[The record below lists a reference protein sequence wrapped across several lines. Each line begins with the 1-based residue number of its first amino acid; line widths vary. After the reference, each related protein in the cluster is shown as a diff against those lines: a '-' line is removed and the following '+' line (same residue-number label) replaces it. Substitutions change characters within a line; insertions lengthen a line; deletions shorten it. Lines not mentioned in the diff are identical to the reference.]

1 MDTDKLYN
9 RFRARQNSRE
19 VIEEVLQLLTEM
31 SVGKDSKGKEI
42 DIKLP
47 TLKFTE
53 DWGKTDTEDRV
64 RIERYMKN
72 IEGKDLKTK
81 LKNLNDI
88 LGGSVKDADV
98 GTILSTLIMIE
109 ILSTLAGDE
118 REFTESAAGFIFEG
132 FMAGLFGD
140 DSVQITD
147 VKDSED
153 QSGKPITDVI
163 LNGRH
168 YSLKLLGPNTAL
180 KGSWTNMVGHFKD
193 PRTNGEII
201 YLDARRENGGL
212 SFSEFRITLRDYMK
226 IFSDPFKKYEKA
238 STRDITVSAEKL
250 IPTLATL
257 QRSRREDGRGARLKA
272 IRIKKGGNKLP
283 KESGLLSAFD
293 TKTRPAGHKD
303 ELKSTRALMDYVNDT
318 LRDPA
323 TAGALKGVKFE
334 IEYQEQKDITTSKI
348 VQRLFGSREQY
359 DEVAL
364 AIQKGTDADI
374 IAALEKTAG
383 YKGSEGGGGGEQ
395 FIFTKKQAEE
405 LATAQPLGWIPL
417 GEAALK
423 EVWKNYAEM
432 LLTTIDPVYRNLQE
446 FTDNI
451 DQFFLG
457 SGEKG
462 AKGKGNR
469 RSFADAAIREAKELR
484 AATDKAIKIVIAEP
498 EK

>member
-1 MDTDKLYN
+1 MNTNKLYN
-9 RFRARQNSRE
+9 RFRMREDSRAL
-19 VIEEVLQLLTEM
+19 IEEVLQYLTEM
-31 SVGKDSKGKEI
+31 PVGAKDAKGKEI

-47 TLKFTE
+47 TLKYTE
-53 DWGKTDTEDRV
+53 DWGKPDNEDRE

-72 IEGKDLKTK
+72 IEGTDLKTK

-132 FMAGLFGD
+132 FIAGLFGD
-140 DSVQITD
+140 ESVQITD
-147 VKDSED
+147 VD
-153 QSGKPITDVI
+153 QESAGEQTGKPITDVI

-212 SFSEFRITLRDYMK
+212 GFSEFRITLRDYMK
-226 IFSDPFKKYEKA
+226 IFSDPFKKFEPG
-238 STRDITVSAEKL
+238 STRDIIVSAEEL
-250 IPTLATL
+250 IPTLEKL
-257 QRSRREDGRGARLKA
+257 QGSRREDGRGARLKA

-303 ELKSTRALMDYVNDT
+303 ERKSVQALINYMT
-318 LRDPA
+318 DPET
-323 TAGALKGVKFE
+323 TAADLEGVKFE
-334 IEYQEQKDITTSKI
+334 IEYQEQKDITASSS
-348 VQRLFGSREQY
+348 VARLFGSREQY
-359 DEVAL
+359 NAVAA
-364 AIQKGTDADI
+364 AIKKGTDADI
-374 IAALEKTAG
+374 IAALEQTAG
-383 YKGSEGGGGGEQ
+383 FKKKGGTGGEQ
-395 FIFTKKQAEE
+395 FIFTKNQAEE

-417 GEAALK
+417 GEKALK

-446 FTDNI
+446 FTDNV

-457 SGEKG
+457 AGEKG
-462 AKGKGNR
+462 GKGNR
-469 RSFADAAIREAKELR
+469 RAFGDAAIREAKELR
-484 AATDKAIKIVIAEP
+484 VATDKAIKIVTAEP
-498 EK
+498 KK

>member
-1 MDTDKLYN
+1 MNTNKLYN
-9 RFRARQNSRE
+9 RFRMREDSRAL
-19 VIEEVLQLLTEM
+19 IEEVLQYLTEM
-31 SVGKDSKGKEI
+31 PVGAKDAKGKEI

-53 DWGKTDTEDRV
+53 DWGKTDTDDRE
-64 RIERYMKN
+64 RIERYMRN
-72 IEGKDLKTK
+72 IEGQDLETK
-81 LKNLNDI
+81 LANLNGI
-88 LGGSVKDADV
+88 LDGSVKDADV

-132 FMAGLFGD
+132 FLAGLFGD
-140 DSVQITD
+140 SSVQITD
-147 VKDSED
+147 VDKDAEGA
-153 QSGKPITDVI
+153 QTGKPITDVI

-180 KGSWTNMVGHFKD
+180 KGSWTNMVGHFMD
-193 PRTNGEII
+193 PSTNGEII

-257 QRSRREDGRGARLKA
+257 QKSRRQEGRGARLVA
-272 IRIKKGGNKLP
+272 IRNVGEALP
-283 KESGLLSAFD
+283 KESGLRKVFKANS
-293 TKTRPAGHKD
+293 KD
-303 ELKSTRALMDYVNDT
+303 ELKSTRALMDYVSDT

-334 IEYQEQKDITTSKI
+334 IEYQEQKDITASSS
-348 VQRLFGSREQY
+348 VARLFGSREQY

-364 AIQKGTDADI
+364 AIQNGTDAAI
-374 IAALEKTAG
+374 IKALKKTAG
-383 YKGSEGGGGGEQ
+383 FKKKGGTGGAQ

-405 LATAQPLGWIPL
+405 LAGAKHLGWIPL
-417 GEAALK
+417 GDAALK
-423 EVWKNYAEM
+423 AVWKNYAEM

-446 FTDNI
+446 FTDNV

-457 SGEKG
+457 AGEKG
-462 AKGKGNR
+462 GKGNR
-469 RSFADAAIREAKELR
+469 RAFGDAAIKEAKELR
-484 AATDKAIKIVIAEP
+484 VATDKAIKIVTAEP
-498 EK
+498 KK

>member
-53 DWGKTDTEDRV
+53 DWGKPDNEDRE
-64 RIERYMKN
+64 RIERYMRN
-72 IEGKDLKTK
+72 IQGTDLETK
-81 LKNLNDI
+81 LANLNGI
-88 LGGSVKDADV
+88 LDGSVKDAGV

-132 FMAGLFGD
+132 FLAGLFGD
-140 DSVQITD
+140 SSVQITD
-147 VKDSED
+147 VDKEAEGA
-153 QSGKPITDVI
+153 QTGKPITDVI
-163 LNGRH
+163 LDGRH

-180 KGSWTNMVGHFKD
+180 KGSWTNMVGHFED
-193 PRTNGEII
+193 PSTNGEII
-201 YLDARRENGGL
+201 YLDARRQDGGL
-212 SFSEFRITLRDYMK
+212 NFSEFRITLRDYMK

-238 STRDITVSAEKL
+238 STRDITVSVEEL
-250 IPTLATL
+250 IPALEQL
-257 QRSRREDGRGARLKA
+257 QASRRKEGQGARLKA
-272 IRIKKGGNKLP
+272 IRVKGEKLP
-283 KESGLLSAFD
+283 KEAGLLSVF
-293 TKTRPAGHKD
+293 TPGNQD
-303 ELKSTRALMDYVNDT
+303 ERGSVQSLTNYVNQV
-318 LRDPA
+318 LQDPA
-323 TAGALKGVKFE
+323 AVEALQAVKFE
-334 IEYQEQKDITTSKI
+334 IEYQQQKDITTSKI

-359 DEVAL
+359 DKVAA
-364 AIQKGTDADI
+364 AIQKGTDAEI
-374 IAALEKTAG
+374 IAALKETAG
-383 YKGSEGGGGGEQ
+383 FKTKGGTGGAQ

-405 LATAQPLGWIPL
+405 LAGAKPLGWIPL
-417 GEAALK
+417 GEKALK
-423 EVWKNYAEM
+423 EVWKNYAQM

>member
-1 MDTDKLYN
+1 MDTNKLYT
-9 RFRARQNSRE
+9 RFRKKQDSRD
-19 VIEEVLQLLTEM
+19 VLAEVLQYLTEM

-47 TLKFTE
+47 TLKYTE
-53 DWGKTDTEDRV
+53 DWGKPDNEDRE

-72 IEGKDLKTK
+72 IEGTDLKTK

-88 LGGSVKDADV
+88 LSGSVKDADV

-132 FMAGLFGD
+132 FIAGLFGD
-140 DSVQITD
+140 ESVQITD
-147 VKDSED
+147 AADSEE
-153 QSGKPITDVI
+153 QVGKPITDVI

-201 YLDARRENGGL
+201 YLDARREKGGL

-226 IFSDPFKKYEKA
+226 IFSDPFKKYESA
-238 STRDITVSAEKL
+238 STKDIVVDAEGL
-250 IPTLATL
+250 SPTLDNLKADI
-257 QRSRREDGRGARLKA
+257 RKGGRGTRLVK
-272 IRIKKGGNKLP
+272 IRVKETTKGAATAFK
-283 KESGLLSAFD
+283 KESGLLATFD
-293 TKTRPAGHKD
+293 P
-303 ELKSTRALMDYVNDT
+303 KSPDKRKSVKSLRNYVKQALQTSPD
-318 LRDPA
+318 
-323 TAGALKGVKFE
+323 ALKGVKFE
-334 IEYQEQKDITTSKI
+334 IEYQQQKDITASSS
-348 VQRLFGSREQY
+348 VARLFGSREQY
-359 DEVAL
+359 NAVE
-364 AIQKGTDADI
+364 IQIKKGNDAGI
-374 IAALEKTAG
+374 IDALEKTAG

-405 LATAQPLGWIPL
+405 LATARPLGWIPL

-457 SGEKG
+457 AGEKG
-462 AKGKGNR
+462 GKGKGNR
-469 RSFADAAIREAKELR
+469 RSFGDAAIREAKELR

>member
-31 SVGKDSKGKEI
+31 SVGKDSKGKDI

-47 TLKFTE
+47 TLKYTE
-53 DWGKTDTEDRV
+53 DWGKPDNEDRE

-72 IEGKDLKTK
+72 IEGIDLKTK

-88 LGGSVKDADV
+88 LSGSVKDADV

-132 FMAGLFGD
+132 FIAGLFGD

-147 VKDSED
+147 VGDSES
-153 QSGKPITDVI
+153 QVGKPITDVI

-193 PRTNGEII
+193 PATNGEII

-226 IFSDPFKKYEKA
+226 IFSDPFKKYAKNA
-238 STRDITVSAEKL
+238 RSAEVAPGELAAAHAQIKEEGGKVVAIRNIGGSL
-250 IPTLATL
+250 PGLTNRKGTRFLGTKNEDGSPTGVDRLFSYLEELAALLAT
-257 QRSRREDGRGARLKA
+257 K
-272 IRIKKGGNKLP
+272 
-283 KESGLLSAFD
+283 
-293 TKTRPAGHKD
+293 
-303 ELKSTRALMDYVNDT
+303 
-318 LRDPA
+318 DPA
-323 TAGALKGVKFE
+323 AAERAKALEGVTFELEYQALKDMTESPHVA
-334 IEYQEQKDITTSKI
+334 
-348 VQRLFGSREQY
+348 RLFGSKEQY
-359 DEVAL
+359 DEVAK
-364 AIQKGTDADI
+364 QVKDGTDDEI

-383 YKGSEGGGGGEQ
+383 YKGSSARAGGEQ
-395 FIFTKKQAEE
+395 FIFTKNQAEE
-405 LATAQPLGWIPL
+405 LAKKGMLGWIPL
-417 GEAALK
+417 GEEALK
-423 EVWKNYAEM
+423 EVWKNYAQM

>member
-1 MDTDKLYN
+1 MDTNKLYT
-9 RFRARQNSRE
+9 RFRKKQDSRD
-19 VIEEVLQLLTEM
+19 VLAEVLQYLTEM

-47 TLKFTE
+47 TLKYTE
-53 DWGKTDTEDRV
+53 DWGKPDNEDRE

-72 IEGKDLKTK
+72 IEGTDLKTK

-88 LGGSVKDADV
+88 LSGSVKDADV

-132 FMAGLFGD
+132 FIAGLFGD
-140 DSVQITD
+140 ESVQITD
-147 VKDSED
+147 AADSEA
-153 QSGKPITDVI
+153 QVGKPITDVI

-201 YLDARRENGGL
+201 YLDARREKGGL

-226 IFSDPFKKYEKA
+226 IFSDPFKKYESA
-238 STRDITVSAEKL
+238 STKDIVVDAEGL

-257 QRSRREDGRGARLKA
+257 QASRREDGGGARLKA
-272 IRIKKGGNKLP
+272 IRVKETTKGAAAAFK
-283 KESGLLSAFD
+283 KESGLLATFD
-293 TKTRPAGHKD
+293 PKSKD
-303 ELKSTRALMDYVNDT
+303 ERKSVQSLINY
-318 LRDPA
+318 LQDPA
-323 TAGALKGVKFE
+323 TAKEALQGVEFE
-334 IEYQEQKDITTSKI
+334 IEYNQQKDITASSS
-348 VQRLFGSREQY
+348 VARLFGSREQY
-359 DEVAL
+359 NAVDT
-364 AIQKGTDADI
+364 AIKKGKDADI

-405 LATAQPLGWIPL
+405 LATARLLGWIPL

-457 SGEKG
+457 AGEKG
-462 AKGKGNR
+462 GKGKGNR
-469 RSFADAAIREAKELR
+469 RSFGDAAIREAKELR

>member
-1 MDTDKLYN
+1 
-9 RFRARQNSRE
+9 
-19 VIEEVLQLLTEM
+19 M

-53 DWGKTDTEDRV
+53 DWGKPDNEDRE
-64 RIERYMKN
+64 RIERYMMN
-72 IEGKDLKTK
+72 IKGADLKTK

-132 FMAGLFGD
+132 FIAGLFGD
-140 DSVQITD
+140 ESVQITD
-147 VKDSED
+147 ADDSES
-153 QSGKPITDVI
+153 QVGKPITDVI

-193 PRTNGEII
+193 PATNGEII

-226 IFSDPFKKYEKA
+226 IFSDPFKKYESS

-257 QRSRREDGRGARLKA
+257 QKSRRQDGRGARLVA
-272 IRIKKGGNKLP
+272 IRNVGESLP
-283 KESGLLSAFD
+283 KESGLRKVF
-293 TKTRPAGHKD
+293 KTNSKD
-303 ELKSTRALMDYVNDT
+303 ELKSTRALMDYVSDT
-318 LRDPA
+318 LRDKA

-348 VQRLFGSREQY
+348 VRRLFGSREQY

-457 SGEKG
+457 AGEKG
-462 AKGKGNR
+462 GKEKGNR
-469 RSFADAAIREAKELR
+469 RSFGEAAIREAKELR

>member
-1 MDTDKLYN
+1 MNIDTLVESFYSKMDENEDLI
-9 RFRARQNSRE
+9 S
-19 VIEEVLQLLTEM
+19 EVLHFLTEM

-47 TLKFTE
+47 TLKYTE
-53 DWGKTDTEDRV
+53 DWGKPDNEDRE

-72 IEGKDLKTK
+72 IEGTDLKTK

-88 LGGSVKDADV
+88 LSGSVKDADV

-109 ILSTLAGDE
+109 ILSTLAGDD

-132 FMAGLFGD
+132 FIAGLFGD
-140 DSVQITD
+140 ESVQITD
-147 VKDSED
+147 ASDSAS
-153 QSGKPITDVI
+153 QVGKPITDVI

-193 PRTNGEII
+193 PATNGEII

-226 IFSDPFKKYEKA
+226 IFSDPFKKYESA
-238 STRDITVSAEKL
+238 STKDIEVDAEGL
-250 IPTLATL
+250 SPTLDNLKADI
-257 QRSRREDGRGARLKA
+257 RKGGRGTRLVA
-272 IRIKKGGNKLP
+272 IRVKGGKLP
-283 KESGLLSAFD
+283 KEWGLLAVFN
-293 TKTRPAGHKD
+293 P
-303 ELKSTRALMDYVNDT
+303 KSTDKRKSVKSLRNHVKQALK
-318 LRDPA
+318 DPA
-323 TAGALKGVKFE
+323 TAGALEGVKFE
-334 IEYQEQKDITTSKI
+334 IEYQQQKDITASSS
-348 VQRLFGSREQY
+348 VARLFGSREQY
-359 DEVAL
+359 NAVEIQIKKGNDA
-364 AIQKGTDADI
+364 AIID
-374 IAALEKTAG
+374 ALEKTAG

-405 LATAQPLGWIPL
+405 LATAKPLGWIPL
-417 GEAALK
+417 GEEALK

-457 SGEKG
+457 AGG
-462 AKGKGNR
+462 KGKSNR
-469 RSFADAAIREAKELR
+469 RAFGDAAIREAKELR